1 MSEFN
6 KQQQNPYPRVSS
18 TGSVPVL
25 FSLRNVQPAI
35 VSGSANKTPSNPS
48 LTKMEAS
55 GVVVVPA
62 VVPATVS
69 AVVPASVSVVV
80 PAIVP
85 TNDATPART
94 GNRWTN
100 AAILGLVLML
110 MALVI
115 RNSQSRNNNS
125 LAKESD
131 KAGTPDKL
139 AVDPQADTFPA
150 IRFQPIRPIDIGIAP
165 IHLASNNDPNNDP
178 NREPI
183 ASSPLENT
191 SSMNASWTSDSIA
204 ASNDSNDA
212 KDSSTTADASSTPS
226 FPSAPYLL
234 AASGSTN
241 ISAKPETNMIPR
253 LDETTAP
260 LSSPAARPTTRALHN
275 PSAQST
281 VAIESTPEPS
291 PSFALSENKSA
302 SFASPVSA
310 SPVSGSASPVSAPIV
325 DTGVKLTT
333 RQLIDAYRTKQ
344 NPTYAASA
352 SVPAKLIANRTV
364 GNDSDARSP
373 SNGGTPYA
381 PIGAE
386 IPLTSTSPIADQ
398 PAHSK
403 SNEYQPLYP
412 YEQNA
417 MNINSTV
424 FPATSTDSQSQAVR
438 QPTSNGSNRYQ
449 GQPTQQPAYAP
460 YQSVAPYQSMA
471 PAPGANSVGYPPS
484 N

>member
-6 KQQQNPYPRVSS
+6 KQQQNPYPRASG

-35 VSGSANKTPSNPS
+35 VSGSANNTPSIPS
-48 LTKMEAS
+48 LPKMETS
-55 GVVVVPA
+55 GVA
-62 VVPATVS
+62 I
-69 AVVPASVSVVV
+69 VPASVSVVV

-85 TNDATPART
+85 TKDATPART
-94 GNRWTN
+94 GNRWHN
-100 AAILGLVLML
+100 AVILGLVLMI

-115 RNSQSRNNNS
+115 RNSQSSNNNS

-131 KAGTPDKL
+131 KAVTPDKL
-139 AVDPQADTFPA
+139 AVDPQADKFPA
-150 IRFQPIRPIDIGIAP
+150 IRFQPIRPIDNGIAP
-165 IHLASNNDPNNDP
+165 IHLASNSDPKQ
-178 NREPI
+178 EPI
-183 ASSPLENT
+183 APSPLEDT
-191 SSMNASWTSDSIA
+191 SSTNASWTSDSIA
-204 ASNDSNDA
+204 ASNASNDA
-212 KDSSTTADASSTPS
+212 KNSSTTADASSTPS

-234 AASGSTN
+234 ATSGSTN

-253 LDETTAP
+253 LDETTA
-260 LSSPAARPTTRALHN
+260 LFSSPAAPPTTQALHN
-275 PSAQST
+275 PSAHST
-281 VAIESTPEPS
+281 VAIESPAEPS

-302 SFASPVSA
+302 SFASPVSGSA
-310 SPVSGSASPVSAPIV
+310 SPVSGSASPVSGSIV

-344 NPTYAASA
+344 NPTYSAYA
-352 SVPAKLIANRTV
+352 SVPAKLIASRTV
-364 GNDSDARSP
+364 GNDSVAKST

-381 PIGAE
+381 PIGPE

-398 PAHSK
+398 PAQSK

-417 MNINSTV
+417 MNINSTG

-438 QPTSNGSNRYQ
+438 QPTLNGSNRYQ

-460 YQSVAPYQSMA
+460 YQAVAPNHAVAPYQSMA
-471 PAPGANSVGYPPS
+471 PAQGANSVGYPPS